1 MSQTPLANSNN
12 HRTPPPPQKSFP
24 DPCKEYNDIK
34 LKEYQ

>member
-12 HRTPPPPQKSFP
+12 HRTPPPPKSFP